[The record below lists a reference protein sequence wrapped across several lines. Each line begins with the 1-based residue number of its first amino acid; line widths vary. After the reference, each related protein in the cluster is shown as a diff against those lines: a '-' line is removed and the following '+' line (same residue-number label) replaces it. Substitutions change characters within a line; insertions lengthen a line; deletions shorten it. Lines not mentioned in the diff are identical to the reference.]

1 MLLYIIEK
9 SRRSDE
15 QYCSVFKLKIAL
27 YKEKIVLTA
36 FRPLP
41 IAFPYIAFGR
51 RSVAGASAVFARS
64 NGQRKN

>member
-27 YKEKIVLTA
+27 YKEEIVLTA
-36 FRPLP
+36 LAIYNQIPS
-41 IAFPYIAFGR
+41 IAFGR

-64 NGQRKN
+64 NGQRRN

>member
-36 FRPLP
+36 FRPL
-41 IAFPYIAFGR
+41 AFGR

-64 NGQRKN
+64 NGQRQN